1 MSDVDGE
8 FDDEQVESNPT
19 PEDFEEAKSKLEE
32 RCKTANIPIELIEPF
47 NGLPRL
53 KMEINCARGKRSVVA
68 TIDNISNLISIPFEK
83 YVFLSGLEA
92 ICSYADGTVEAGVKP
107 AVQNFLPSSY
117 TYRRIFGGDWNPTT
131 GSESSKAII
140 VSPDRPGMPYIEIS
154 PASDVYQEL
163 CRVPSRFKLTL
174 KLSGCHLS
182 NHDDALSLLNKV
194 AGAILFQLDLLTDT
208 PLVLE
213 RERKRIRSRQRVI
226 PRNTDQVELQY
237 PKTQFDSAPMSL
249 YWYARSAG
257 SMPLLQFLAF
267 YQVIE
272 FYFPIYS
279 RSEAQRKLK
288 GILKDPTFRSDRD
301 ADVAK
306 LLAAIYVS
314 RSGAYGDERS
324 QLRATL
330 NECIDPDALRRYF
343 EEDEITKN
351 FFLTR
356 SKSLPYHKIPLANVS
371 ADLRNDVADRI
382 YDIRCKIVHTKAD
395 SRDENID
402 LLLPFTH
409 ESEQLSD
416 DIELIQFL
424 AQAVLVSSSTPFNA
438 HA

>member
-1 MSDVDGE
+1 MSDVDTE
-8 FDDEQVESNPT
+8 FDDEPGQSNPAR
-19 PEDFEEAKSKLEE
+19 EDFAEAKVKLEA
-32 RCKTANIPIELIEPF
+32 RCKTANIPIESIEPF
-47 NGLPRL
+47 NGSPRL
-53 KMEINCARGKRSVVA
+53 KMEMNCARWKRPIVVA
-68 TIDNISNLISIPFEK
+68 THNISGLLSIPFEK

-92 ICSYADGTVEAGVKP
+92 ICSYADGTVEAGIKP
-107 AVQNFLPSSY
+107 AVQNFLPSTY
-117 TYRRIFGGDWNPTT
+117 TYRRIFGGDWKP
-131 GSESSKAII
+131 GSEGTKAIT
-140 VSPDRPGMPYIEIS
+140 VPPDRPGMPHIEIS
-154 PASDVYQEL
+154 LATNAYLEL
-163 CRVPSRFKLTL
+163 CRVHNRFKPTL

-194 AGAILFQLDLLTDT
+194 AGAVLFQLDLLTDT

-213 RERKRIRSRQRVI
+213 RERKRIRSRQRAI
-226 PRNTDQVELQY
+226 PRTTDQVELQY

-249 YWYARSAG
+249 YWYARSAD

-267 YQVIE
+267 YQVVE

-301 ADVAK
+301 ADIAR

-351 FFLTR
+351 FFLTK
-356 SKSLPYHKIPLANVS
+356 SKSLPYHKIPLANKS